1 MPNDSSD
8 DTDINRNAPYRSS
21 RREAKR
27 GTTPRSPKE
36 RRLTVRS
43 ELREQPDVRKVARA
57 IIAMAMAEAERE
69 AQAKAAADGNALG
82 REEKSADE

>member
-21 RREAKR
+21 RREVQR
-27 GTTPRSPKE
+27 GKVRRSRPE
-36 RRLTVRS
+36 RRLIVRS

-57 IIAMAMAEAERE
+57 IIAMAMAEAER
-69 AQAKAAADGNALG
+69 QAESQGEQKGRADG
-82 REEKSADE
+82 

>member
-21 RREAKR
+21 RRAAQR
-27 GTTPRSPKE
+27 GRRPQGGKE

-69 AQAKAAADGNALG
+69 AQTKAAAEDDAASQK
-82 REEKSADE
+82 EKSTDE

>member
-57 IIAMAMAEAERE
+57 IIAMAMAE
-69 AQAKAAADGNALG
+69 GL
-82 REEKSADE
+82 

>member
-21 RREAKR
+21 RRAAQR
-27 GTTPRSPKE
+27 GRVSRSRKE

-69 AQAKAAADGNALG
+69 ANAQTG
-82 REEKSADE
+82 GDDQPEESADE

>member
-21 RREAKR
+21 RRAAQR
-27 GTTPRSPKE
+27 GRTSRSGKE

-57 IIAMAMAEAERE
+57 IIAMAMVEAERE
-69 AQAKAAADGNALG
+69 TQAKAAADGSAPG
-82 REEKSADE
+82 REQRSADE